1 MGEVQELNCGIEA
14 KRHPESGTQRLLLP
28 GGDAGGVW
36 GGEKPSFLFLYGGR
50 VWSYSLLFISKV
62 LQRPMY
68 HLQKINDITRMGKG
82 TLTFANF

>member
-1 MGEVQELNCGIEA
+1 MEGEF
-14 KRHPESGTQRLLLP
+14 
-28 GGDAGGVW
+28 GVI
-36 GGEKPSFLFLYGGR
+36 
-50 VWSYSLLFISKV
+50 LLFISKV